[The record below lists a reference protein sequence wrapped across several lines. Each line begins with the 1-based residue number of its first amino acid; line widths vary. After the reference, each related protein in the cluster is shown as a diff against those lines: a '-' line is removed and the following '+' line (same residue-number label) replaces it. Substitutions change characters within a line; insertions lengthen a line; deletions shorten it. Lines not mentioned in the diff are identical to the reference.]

1 MLAGLRASPI
11 LFPMNDAMK
20 LLRKTLPGAIAAML
34 LLPSAYAMDIEA
46 RGVGT
51 ARITDDLN
59 AVRTTALRQAKR
71 NAVLAALDKVVGAGT
86 SKLPEVQAR
95 LDELV
100 VQVGEES
107 FYSPV
112 PSSADGQY
120 QVSVTFRMDDKALR
134 TQISDLGLA
143 MNTTA
148 TRSQPILVM
157 MDEFFTTP
165 TNLRAPLEEL
175 TEFRHEEGSHY
186 NEKEAASS
194 SRRAAYAASSNAA
207 YASKEQAAFAV
218 REDRAGRVSAARDTQ
233 VAGAARDGEG
243 GEAAVAG
250 RERARYDAASASSRQ
265 AAGAASRQ
273 VAAASSSSVA
283 SSSAAQSAYAHSV
296 NAEDHNNTYFRKL
309 VKYQPQNTGPDS
321 KNYTYNELKGQ
332 LGDLDIKV
340 IDNALFKSKYFGNR
354 AITLDQLENSAELAR
369 YVDFAR
375 KDATADYL
383 MIGSSVIYDVGVDRN
398 SGQPACTGVAST
410 KTFSTRTGE
419 DIGSATQSEAA
430 IGISPDDCRG
440 KLAGKLA
447 ASLGNQ
453 VGKRI
458 QDFVKRR
465 TMYGAEYVIRLTG
478 GTLSLMSRTAFSQG
492 LKNVP
497 GLEKVVQ
504 RQAAA
509 NQVEMMAT
517 YRGTDPLDQ
526 AVAMALAG
534 NPQFATLDSMVDGN
548 VVTLCMNGCTQPKA
562 AR

>member
-1 MLAGLRASPI
+1 MIPV
-11 LFPMNDAMK
+11 MNAF
-20 LLRKTLPGAIAAML
+20 RKTLLATATAAAL
-34 LLPSAYAMDIEA
+34 ATPAAQAMDIEA

-51 ARITDDLN
+51 VKITDDL
-59 AVRTTALRQAKR
+59 ASVRTSALRQAKR

-86 SKLPEVQAR
+86 SKSADVQAK
-95 LDELV
+95 LDDLV
-100 VQVGEES
+100 IQVGEES

-112 PSSADGQY
+112 PSSVDGQY
-120 QVSVTFRMDDKALR
+120 QVSITLRMDDKALR

-143 MNTTA
+143 LNTTT

-175 TEFRHEEGSHY
+175 TEFRHEEGSSY

-194 SRRAAYAASSNAA
+194 SKKAAYAASSNSA
-207 YASKEQAAFAV
+207 YASKEQAAYAV
-218 REDRAGRVSAARDTQ
+218 KESAAGRVSAARDTQ
-233 VAGAARDGEG
+233 VAGAARDGYG
-243 GEAAVAG
+243 GQAAVAG
-250 RERARYDAASASSRQ
+250 RDSARYDAASASSRQ

-273 VAAASSSSVA
+273 VAAASSSNVAAA
-283 SSSAAQSAYAHSV
+283 SSSQSAYAHNVS
-296 NAEDHNNTYFRKL
+296 AEDHNNTYFRKL
-309 VKYQPQNTGPDS
+309 VKYQPQNTGPDK

-354 AITLDQLENSAELAR
+354 AITLDQLENGAELAK
-369 YVDFAR
+369 YTEFAR
-375 KDATADYL
+375 QEATADYL
-383 MIGSSVIYDVGVDRN
+383 MIGSSVIYDVGVDKN

-410 KTFSTRTGE
+410 KTFSTKTGE

-430 IGISPDDCRG
+430 IGISSDDCRA

-478 GTLSLMSRTAFSQG
+478 GTLTLMNRTAFNQA

-497 GLEKVVQ
+497 GLEKATQ
-504 RQAAA
+504 RQAGTDKLE
-509 NQVEMMAT
+509 VVAT

-526 AVAMALAG
+526 AVAMALG
-534 NPQFATLDSMVDGN
+534 SNPMFGGLDSMVDGN
-548 VVTLCMNGCTQPKA
+548 IVTLCMNGCTKTKA